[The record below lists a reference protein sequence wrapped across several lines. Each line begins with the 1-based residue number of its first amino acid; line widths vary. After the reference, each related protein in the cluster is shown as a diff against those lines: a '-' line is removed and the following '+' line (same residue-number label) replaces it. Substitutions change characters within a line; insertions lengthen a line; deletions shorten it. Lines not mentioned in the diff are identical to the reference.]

1 MRRDAYFSLCSLH
14 QACDRP
20 PKLPQH
26 QLQAGGED
34 DGVPGPG
41 RPGHPA
47 QQQGG
52 EPPHG
57 HLEGTPTHLDE
68 DTAHTLLKLNE
79 EQILQHMSIE
89 DIFKT

>member
-1 MRRDAYFSLCSLH
+1 MAEMRVRDGERKTGDRMRGEDDMRRDAYFSLCSLH

-41 RPGHPA
+41 R
-47 QQQGG
+47 
-52 EPPHG
+52 
-57 HLEGTPTHLDE
+57 DR
-68 DTAHTLLKLNE
+68 K
-79 EQILQHMSIE
+79 SVV
-89 DIFKT
+89 